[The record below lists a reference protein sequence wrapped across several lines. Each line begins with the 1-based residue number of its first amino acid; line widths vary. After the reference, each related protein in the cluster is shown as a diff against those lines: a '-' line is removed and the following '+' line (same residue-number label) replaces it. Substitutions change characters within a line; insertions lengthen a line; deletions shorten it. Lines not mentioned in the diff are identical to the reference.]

1 MPTYEYE
8 CGKCGYRFER
18 FQNMSDKPLKRCP
31 RCSGR
36 VRRLIGAGSA
46 VLLKGSGFYERD
58 YRRRGGLSGPL
69 CDRARPCCGR
79 EQPCDTR
86 PCEE

>member
-8 CGKCGYRFER
+8 CEECGQRFER
-18 FQNMSDKPLKRCP
+18 FQQMSDKPIKRCP
-31 RCSGR
+31 HCSGQ

-46 VLLKGSGFYERD
+46 VLFKGSGAHANGS
-58 YRRRGGLSGPL
+58 RRSSGSSGLR
-69 CDRARPCCGR
+69 CDRTRPCCGR
-79 EQPCDTR
+79 EEPCSTP

>member
-1 MPTYEYE
+1 MPTHEYE
-8 CGKCGYRFER
+8 CDECGYRFER

-36 VRRLIGAGSA
+36 VQRLIGAGSA
-46 VLLKGSGFYERD
+46 ILFKGSGAHKTD
-58 YRRRGGLSGPL
+58 YTRGGRSPGRR
-69 CDRARPCCGR
+69 CDRTRPCCGR
-79 EQPCDTR
+79 EQPCDAP

>member
-8 CGKCGYRFER
+8 CDECGYRFER
-18 FQNMSDKPLKRCP
+18 LQSMSDKPFERCP

-46 VLLKGSGFYERD
+46 VMVKHRGVRDTD
-58 YRRRGGLSGPL
+58 YRRHAGSPSPQ
-69 CDRARPCCGR
+69 CDRTRPCCGR
-79 EQPCDTR
+79 EQPCDAP

>member
-8 CGKCGYRFER
+8 CQECGQRFER
-18 FQNMSDKPLKRCP
+18 FQSMSDKPLERCP
-31 RCSGR
+31 HCAGE

-46 VLLKGSGFYERD
+46 VLFKGSASRETGRA
-58 YRRRGGLSGPL
+58 RRGGPSGPR
-69 CDRARPCCGR
+69 CDRTRPCCGR
-79 EQPCDTR
+79 EQPCDIP

>member
-8 CGKCGYRFER
+8 CDECGYRFER
-18 FQNMSDKPLKRCP
+18 FQNMSARPIKRCP

-46 VLLKGSGFYERD
+46 VLFRGSRSDETN
-58 YRRRGGLSGPL
+58 YRMRGGASGPR
-69 CDRARPCCGR
+69 CDRTQPCCGR